1 MTPKEA
7 LFIVAN
13 PNGVSRVQLAIASNI
28 IKTIVAK
35 AEPMEVIKG
44 GSSWGRYSPFCPKCD
59 YELTF
64 TDKEN
69 FCPHCGQSL
78 DWSDEK

>member
-35 AEPMEVIKG
+35 AEPMEVIKVAQVG
-44 GSSWGRYSPFCPKCD
+44 ADILRFA
-59 YELTF
+59 LNVIT
-64 TDKEN
+64 N
-69 FCPHCGQSL
+69 
-78 DWSDEK
+78 